1 MPTARVQPA
10 REACLEGPP
19 AAGLGSRGGRDAGSP
34 SAASLRKRS
43 GRVARGR
50 PQMWGREGIPCV
62 LLLPHERLAP
72 PKPPEAGMFL
82 LAISDKLSSTGLWH
96 LYNVRHGSCNG
107 LVSSRRVCN
116 PKAQRTPKEA
126 YRKTPAKC
134 VPTHRGFAD
143 LSLCRTG
150 YSGYSWSA
158 ALWRRRA
165 RRNAF
170 PMFDRFQ

>member
-62 LLLPHERLAP
+62 LLLPRERLAP
-72 PKPPEAGMFL
+72 PKPAEAGMFL
-82 LAISDKLSSTGLWH
+82 LATSS
-96 LYNVRHGSCNG
+96 
-107 LVSSRRVCN
+107 
-116 PKAQRTPKEA
+116 
-126 YRKTPAKC
+126 
-134 VPTHRGFAD
+134 GFAGVFGTQQVD
-143 LSLCRTG
+143 CLFESVVGRL
-150 YSGYSWSA
+150 
-158 ALWRRRA
+158 
-165 RRNAF
+165 
-170 PMFDRFQ
+170 